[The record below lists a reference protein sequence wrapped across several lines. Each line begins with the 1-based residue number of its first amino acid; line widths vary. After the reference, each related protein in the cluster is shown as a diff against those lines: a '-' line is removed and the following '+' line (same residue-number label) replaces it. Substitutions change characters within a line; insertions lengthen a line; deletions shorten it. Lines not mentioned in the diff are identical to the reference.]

1 MSLSKNKIKL
11 ISSLRLKKYRDELSL
26 FVAEGPKLV
35 SDLLKCFSPKIIV
48 STQAW
53 LDENSPSAEE
63 IIVVSS
69 ADDLKSVTQ
78 LSSPSPVLA
87 VFYKKEC
94 SFISNSVHLSSK
106 KSPNSIP
113 AESVLQEFNSPSSL
127 SPNNGGGFASN
138 PNTNITNPLSPVSRN
153 QKEVLNSPNHFEYFT
168 NPLSPDSRN
177 QEEVLYSSNHSEYF
191 TNPLSSVSRN
201 QKEVLNSPNHS
212 EYFTN
217 PLSPVFFKEK
227 RLILAIDSVQD
238 PGNLGTIIRIADWF
252 GINDIVC
259 SETTVD
265 VYNFKTIQATMG
277 ALCNVNIHYINLKDF
292 CAIAASYNW
301 PLYGTFLDG
310 EVIYNAK
317 LTDFGVIIMGNE
329 GNGISSDIAALV
341 SNRLYIP
348 DYPLGKSYS
357 ESLNVAVATS
367 IVCNEFRRL
376 CYNVRK

>member
-11 ISSLRLKKYRDELSL
+11 ISSLKLKKYRDELSL

-35 SDLLKCFSPKIIV
+35 SDLLNFFSAKIIV
-48 STQAW
+48 CTQSW

-87 VFYKKEC
+87 VFYKKDC
-94 SFISNSVHLSSK
+94 SSISNSVQLSSK

-113 AESVLQEFNSPSSL
+113 AESVPQEFNSHSSL

-138 PNTNITNPLSPVSRN
+138 PVTNI
-153 QKEVLNSPNHFEYFT
+153 T

-177 QEEVLYSSNHSEYF
+177 QKEVLNPSNHSEYF
-191 TNPLSSVSRN
+191 S
-201 QKEVLNSPNHS
+201 
-212 EYFTN
+212 N
-217 PLSPVFFKEK
+217 PLSPDFFKEK

-317 LTDFGVIIMGNE
+317 LSDFGVIIMGNE
-329 GNGISSDIAALV
+329 GNGISSDIADLV

>member
-11 ISSLRLKKYRDELSL
+11 ISSLKLKKYRDEFSL

-94 SFISNSVHLSSK
+94 SFISNSVQASSK

-113 AESVLQEFNSPSSL
+113 AESVPQEFNSPSSL
-127 SPNNGGGFASN
+127 SPNNGGFASN
-138 PNTNITNPLSPVSRN
+138 PITNI
-153 QKEVLNSPNHFEYFT
+153 T

-177 QEEVLYSSNHSEYF
+177 Q
-191 TNPLSSVSRN
+191 
-201 QKEVLNSPNHS
+201 KEVLNSLNQS

-217 PLSPVFFKEK
+217 PLSPDFFKEK

-329 GNGISSDIAALV
+329 GNGISSDIADLV

>member
-11 ISSLRLKKYRDELSL
+11 ISSLRLKKYRDEFSL

-113 AESVLQEFNSPSSL
+113 AESVPQEFNSPSSL
-127 SPNNGGGFASN
+127 SPNNGGFASN
-138 PNTNITNPLSPVSRN
+138 PITNI
-153 QKEVLNSPNHFEYFT
+153 T

-177 QEEVLYSSNHSEYF
+177 Q
-191 TNPLSSVSRN
+191 
-201 QKEVLNSPNHS
+201 KEVLNSLNQS

-217 PLSPVFFKEK
+217 PLSPDFFKEK

-329 GNGISSDIAALV
+329 GNGISSDIADLV

>member
-63 IIVVSS
+63 IIVISS

-94 SFISNSVHLSSK
+94 SFISNSVQASSK

-113 AESVLQEFNSPSSL
+113 AESVPQEFNSPSSL
-127 SPNNGGGFASN
+127 SPNNGGFASN
-138 PNTNITNPLSPVSRN
+138 PITNI
-153 QKEVLNSPNHFEYFT
+153 T

-177 QEEVLYSSNHSEYF
+177 Q
-191 TNPLSSVSRN
+191 
-201 QKEVLNSPNHS
+201 KEVLNSLNQS

-217 PLSPVFFKEK
+217 PLSPDFFKEK

-310 EVIYNAK
+310 EVIYNAE

-329 GNGISSDIAALV
+329 GNGISSDIADLV

>member
-11 ISSLRLKKYRDELSL
+11 ISSLKLKKYRDELSL

-87 VFYKKEC
+87 VFYKKDC
-94 SFISNSVHLSSK
+94 SLISNSVQASSK

-113 AESVLQEFNSPSSL
+113 AESVPQEFNSPSSL
-127 SPNNGGGFASN
+127 SPNNGGFASN
-138 PNTNITNPLSPVSRN
+138 PITNI
-153 QKEVLNSPNHFEYFT
+153 T

-177 QEEVLYSSNHSEYF
+177 Q
-191 TNPLSSVSRN
+191 
-201 QKEVLNSPNHS
+201 KEVLNSLNQS

-217 PLSPVFFKEK
+217 PLSPDFFKEK

-329 GNGISSDIAALV
+329 GNGISSDIADLV

>member
-11 ISSLRLKKYRDELSL
+11 ISSLKLKKYRDELSL

-35 SDLLKCFSPKIIV
+35 SDLLKSFSAKIIV
-48 STQAW
+48 CTQSW

-87 VFYKKEC
+87 VFYKKDS
-94 SFISNSVHLSSK
+94 SFISNSVQLSSK
-106 KSPNSIP
+106 KSPTSIP
-113 AESVLQEFNSPSSL
+113 AESVPQEFNSHSSL

-138 PNTNITNPLSPVSRN
+138 PITNITNPLSTVSRH
-153 QKEVLNSPNHFEYFT
+153 QEEVLNSSNHPEYFTNPLSTVSRHQEEVLNSSNHPEYFT
-168 NPLSPDSRN
+168 NPLSPD
-177 QEEVLYSSNHSEYF
+177 
-191 TNPLSSVSRN
+191 
-201 QKEVLNSPNHS
+201 
-212 EYFTN
+212 
-217 PLSPVFFKEK
+217 FFKEK

-277 ALCNVNIHYINLKDF
+277 AICNVNIHYTNLRDF
-292 CAIAASYNW
+292 CENAASNNW

-310 EVIYNAK
+310 EVIYNAE

-329 GNGISSDIAALV
+329 GNGISSDIADLV

>member
-11 ISSLRLKKYRDELSL
+11 ISSLKLKKYRDELSL

-35 SDLLKCFSPKIIV
+35 CDLMKSFSVKIIV
-48 STQAW
+48 CTQSW

-87 VFYKKEC
+87 VFYKKDC
-94 SFISNSVHLSSK
+94 SFISNSVQASSK

-113 AESVLQEFNSPSSL
+113 AESVPQEFNSPSSL
-127 SPNNGGGFASN
+127 SPNNGGFASN
-138 PNTNITNPLSPVSRN
+138 PITNITNPLSTVSRNQEEVLNSLNHPEYFTNPLSPASRN
-153 QKEVLNSPNHFEYFT
+153 QKEVLNSLNQSEYFT
-168 NPLSPDSRN
+168 NPLSPD
-177 QEEVLYSSNHSEYF
+177 
-191 TNPLSSVSRN
+191 
-201 QKEVLNSPNHS
+201 
-212 EYFTN
+212 
-217 PLSPVFFKEK
+217 FFKEK

-329 GNGISSDIAALV
+329 GNGISSDIADLV

>member
-11 ISSLRLKKYRDELSL
+11 ISSLKLKKYRDELSL

-35 SDLLKCFSPKIIV
+35 SDLLNFFSAKIIV
-48 STQAW
+48 CTQSW

-87 VFYKKEC
+87 VFYKKDC
-94 SFISNSVHLSSK
+94 SFSSNSVLVSSK
-106 KSPNSIP
+106 KSPTSIP
-113 AESVLQEFNSPSSL
+113 AESVLQEFNSHSSL

-138 PNTNITNPLSPVSRN
+138 PVTNI
-153 QKEVLNSPNHFEYFT
+153 T

-177 QEEVLYSSNHSEYF
+177 Q
-191 TNPLSSVSRN
+191 
-201 QKEVLNSPNHS
+201 KEVLNPSNHP
-212 EYFTN
+212 EYFSN
-217 PLSPVFFKEK
+217 PLSPDFFKEK

-329 GNGISSDIAALV
+329 GNGISSDIADLV

>member
-48 STQAW
+48 STQSW

-94 SFISNSVHLSSK
+94 SFISNSVQASSK

-113 AESVLQEFNSPSSL
+113 AESVPQEFNSPSSL
-127 SPNNGGGFASN
+127 SPNNGGFASN
-138 PNTNITNPLSPVSRN
+138 PITNI
-153 QKEVLNSPNHFEYFT
+153 T

-177 QEEVLYSSNHSEYF
+177 Q
-191 TNPLSSVSRN
+191 
-201 QKEVLNSPNHS
+201 KEVLNSLNQS

-217 PLSPVFFKEK
+217 PLSPDFFKEK

-329 GNGISSDIAALV
+329 GNGISSDIADLV

>member
-87 VFYKKEC
+87 VFYKKDS
-94 SFISNSVHLSSK
+94 SFISNSVQLSSK

-113 AESVLQEFNSPSSL
+113 AESVPQEFNSPSSL
-127 SPNNGGGFASN
+127 SPNNGGFASN
-138 PNTNITNPLSPVSRN
+138 PITNITNPLSPASRN
-153 QKEVLNSPNHFEYFT
+153 QKEVLN
-168 NPLSPDSRN
+168 
-177 QEEVLYSSNHSEYF
+177 SSNHSEYF
-191 TNPLSSVSRN
+191 TNPLS
-201 QKEVLNSPNHS
+201 PD
-212 EYFTN
+212 
-217 PLSPVFFKEK
+217 FFKEK

-329 GNGISSDIAALV
+329 GNGISSDIADLV

>member
-11 ISSLRLKKYRDELSL
+11 ISSLKLKKYRDELSL

-87 VFYKKEC
+87 VFYKKDC
-94 SFISNSVHLSSK
+94 SLISNSVQASSK

-113 AESVLQEFNSPSSL
+113 AESVPQEFNSPSSL
-127 SPNNGGGFASN
+127 SPNNGGFASN
-138 PNTNITNPLSPVSRN
+138 PITNI
-153 QKEVLNSPNHFEYFT
+153 T

-177 QEEVLYSSNHSEYF
+177 Q
-191 TNPLSSVSRN
+191 
-201 QKEVLNSPNHS
+201 KEVLNSLNQS

-217 PLSPVFFKEK
+217 PLSPDFFKEK

-292 CAIAASYNW
+292 CAIAAFYNW

-329 GNGISSDIAALV
+329 GNGISSDIADLV

>member
-11 ISSLRLKKYRDELSL
+11 ISSLKLKKYRDELSL

-35 SDLLKCFSPKIIV
+35 SDLLNFFSAKIIV
-48 STQAW
+48 CTQSW

-87 VFYKKEC
+87 VFYKKDC
-94 SFISNSVHLSSK
+94 SFSSNSVLVSSK
-106 KSPNSIP
+106 KSPTSIP
-113 AESVLQEFNSPSSL
+113 AESVLQEFNSHSSL

-138 PNTNITNPLSPVSRN
+138 PVTNI
-153 QKEVLNSPNHFEYFT
+153 T

-177 QEEVLYSSNHSEYF
+177 Q
-191 TNPLSSVSRN
+191 
-201 QKEVLNSPNHS
+201 KEVLNPSNHP
-212 EYFTN
+212 EYFSN
-217 PLSPVFFKEK
+217 PLSPDFFKEK

-292 CAIAASYNW
+292 CAIAAFYNW

-329 GNGISSDIAALV
+329 GNGISSDIADLV

>member
-11 ISSLRLKKYRDELSL
+11 ISSLKLKKYRDEFSL

-94 SFISNSVHLSSK
+94 SFISNSVQASSK

-113 AESVLQEFNSPSSL
+113 AESVPQEFNSPSSL
-127 SPNNGGGFASN
+127 SPNNGGFASN
-138 PNTNITNPLSPVSRN
+138 PITNI
-153 QKEVLNSPNHFEYFT
+153 T

-177 QEEVLYSSNHSEYF
+177 Q
-191 TNPLSSVSRN
+191 
-201 QKEVLNSPNHS
+201 KEVLNSLNQS

-217 PLSPVFFKEK
+217 PLSPDFFKEK

-329 GNGISSDIAALV
+329 GNGISSDIADLV
-341 SNRLYIP
+341 SNRLYIA

>member
-11 ISSLRLKKYRDELSL
+11 ISSLKLKKYRDELSL

-94 SFISNSVHLSSK
+94 SFISNSVQASSK

-113 AESVLQEFNSPSSL
+113 AESVPQEFNSPSSL
-127 SPNNGGGFASN
+127 SPNNGGFASN
-138 PNTNITNPLSPVSRN
+138 PITNI
-153 QKEVLNSPNHFEYFT
+153 T

-177 QEEVLYSSNHSEYF
+177 Q
-191 TNPLSSVSRN
+191 
-201 QKEVLNSPNHS
+201 KEVLNSLNQS

-217 PLSPVFFKEK
+217 PLSPDFFKEK

-277 ALCNVNIHYINLKDF
+277 ALCNLHIHYINLKDF

-329 GNGISSDIAALV
+329 GNGISSDIADLV

>member
-48 STQAW
+48 STQSW

-87 VFYKKEC
+87 VFYKKDC
-94 SFISNSVHLSSK
+94 SLISNSVQASFN

-113 AESVLQEFNSPSSL
+113 AESVPQEFNSPSSL
-127 SPNNGGGFASN
+127 SPNNNCGFASN
-138 PNTNITNPLSPVSRN
+138 PITNITNPLSP
-153 QKEVLNSPNHFEYFT
+153 
-168 NPLSPDSRN
+168 D
-177 QEEVLYSSNHSEYF
+177 
-191 TNPLSSVSRN
+191 
-201 QKEVLNSPNHS
+201 
-212 EYFTN
+212 
-217 PLSPVFFKEK
+217 FFKEN

-277 ALCNVNIHYINLKDF
+277 ALCNVNIHYINLKVF

-329 GNGISSDIAALV
+329 GNGISSDIADLV

>member
-11 ISSLRLKKYRDELSL
+11 ISSLKLKKYRDELSL

-35 SDLLKCFSPKIIV
+35 SDLLKSFSAKIIV
-48 STQAW
+48 CTQSW

-87 VFYKKEC
+87 VFYKKDC
-94 SFISNSVHLSSK
+94 SFSSNSVLVSSK

-113 AESVLQEFNSPSSL
+113 AESVPQEFNSHSSL

-138 PNTNITNPLSPVSRN
+138 PVTNI
-153 QKEVLNSPNHFEYFT
+153 T

-177 QEEVLYSSNHSEYF
+177 Q
-191 TNPLSSVSRN
+191 
-201 QKEVLNSPNHS
+201 KEVLNPSNHP

-217 PLSPVFFKEK
+217 PLSPDFFKEK

-317 LTDFGVIIMGNE
+317 LSDFGVIIMGNE
-329 GNGISSDIAALV
+329 GNGISSDIADLV

>member
-35 SDLLKCFSPKIIV
+35 CDLMKSFSVKIIV
-48 STQAW
+48 CTQSW

-78 LSSPSPVLA
+78 LSTPSPVLA
-87 VFYKKEC
+87 VFYKKDC
-94 SFISNSVHLSSK
+94 SSISNSVQLSSK

-113 AESVLQEFNSPSSL
+113 AESVPQEFNSPSSL

-138 PNTNITNPLSPVSRN
+138 PVTNITNPLSPDSRH
-153 QKEVLNSPNHFEYFT
+153 QEEVLNS
-168 NPLSPDSRN
+168 S
-177 QEEVLYSSNHSEYF
+177 
-191 TNPLSSVSRN
+191 
-201 QKEVLNSPNHS
+201 KHS

-217 PLSPVFFKEK
+217 PLSPDFFKEK

-329 GNGISSDIAALV
+329 GNGISSDIADLV

>member
-94 SFISNSVHLSSK
+94 SFISNSVQASSK

-113 AESVLQEFNSPSSL
+113 AESVPQEFNSPSSL
-127 SPNNGGGFASN
+127 SPNNGGFASN
-138 PNTNITNPLSPVSRN
+138 PITNI
-153 QKEVLNSPNHFEYFT
+153 T

-177 QEEVLYSSNHSEYF
+177 QKEVLNSSNHSEYF
-191 TNPLSSVSRN
+191 TNPLS
-201 QKEVLNSPNHS
+201 PD
-212 EYFTN
+212 
-217 PLSPVFFKEK
+217 FFKEK

-329 GNGISSDIAALV
+329 GNGISSDIADLV

>member
-11 ISSLRLKKYRDELSL
+11 ISSLKLKKYRDELSL

-94 SFISNSVHLSSK
+94 SFISNSVQASSK

-113 AESVLQEFNSPSSL
+113 AESVPQEFNSPSSL
-127 SPNNGGGFASN
+127 SPNNGGFASN
-138 PNTNITNPLSPVSRN
+138 PITNI
-153 QKEVLNSPNHFEYFT
+153 T

-177 QEEVLYSSNHSEYF
+177 Q
-191 TNPLSSVSRN
+191 
-201 QKEVLNSPNHS
+201 KEVLNSLNQS

-217 PLSPVFFKEK
+217 PLSPDFFKEN

-329 GNGISSDIAALV
+329 GNGISSDIADLV

>member
-1 MSLSKNKIKL
+1 MK
-11 ISSLRLKKYRDELSL
+11 LKKYRDELSL

-87 VFYKKEC
+87 VFYKKDC
-94 SFISNSVHLSSK
+94 SLISNSVQASSK

-113 AESVLQEFNSPSSL
+113 AESVPQEFNSPSSL
-127 SPNNGGGFASN
+127 SPNNNCGFASN
-138 PNTNITNPLSPVSRN
+138 PITNITNPLSP
-153 QKEVLNSPNHFEYFT
+153 
-168 NPLSPDSRN
+168 D
-177 QEEVLYSSNHSEYF
+177 
-191 TNPLSSVSRN
+191 
-201 QKEVLNSPNHS
+201 
-212 EYFTN
+212 
-217 PLSPVFFKEK
+217 FFKEN

-329 GNGISSDIAALV
+329 GNGISSDIADLV

>member
-11 ISSLRLKKYRDELSL
+11 ISSLRLKKYRDEFSL

-63 IIVVSS
+63 IIVISS

-87 VFYKKEC
+87 VFYKKDY

-106 KSPNSIP
+106 KCPNSIP
-113 AESVLQEFNSPSSL
+113 AESVPQEFNSPSSL
-127 SPNNGGGFASN
+127 SPNNGGFASN
-138 PNTNITNPLSPVSRN
+138 PITNITNPLSPASRN
-153 QKEVLNSPNHFEYFT
+153 QKEVLNSPNHPEYFTNPLSPVSRHQEEVLNSPNHPEYFT
-168 NPLSPDSRN
+168 NPLSPD
-177 QEEVLYSSNHSEYF
+177 
-191 TNPLSSVSRN
+191 
-201 QKEVLNSPNHS
+201 
-212 EYFTN
+212 
-217 PLSPVFFKEK
+217 FFKEK

-277 ALCNVNIHYINLKDF
+277 ALCNVNIHYINLMEF
-292 CAIAASYNW
+292 CVIAASYNW
-301 PLYGTFLDG
+301 PLYGTVLDG

-317 LTDFGVIIMGNE
+317 LTDCGVISMGNE
-329 GNGISSDIAALV
+329 GNGISSDIADLV

-348 DYPLGKSYS
+348 DYPLVKSYS
-357 ESLNVAVATS
+357 ESLIVAFVTS
-367 IVCNEFRRL
+367 IVCNELRGLF
-376 CYNVRK
+376 YNVR

>member
-94 SFISNSVHLSSK
+94 SFISNSVQASSK

-113 AESVLQEFNSPSSL
+113 AESVPQEFNSPSSL
-127 SPNNGGGFASN
+127 SPNNGGFASN
-138 PNTNITNPLSPVSRN
+138 PITNITNPLSPASRN
-153 QKEVLNSPNHFEYFT
+153 QKEVLN
-168 NPLSPDSRN
+168 
-177 QEEVLYSSNHSEYF
+177 SSNHSEYF
-191 TNPLSSVSRN
+191 TNPLS
-201 QKEVLNSPNHS
+201 PD
-212 EYFTN
+212 
-217 PLSPVFFKEK
+217 FFKEK

-329 GNGISSDIAALV
+329 GNGISSDIADLV

>member
-11 ISSLRLKKYRDELSL
+11 ISSLKLKKYRDELSL

-94 SFISNSVHLSSK
+94 SFISNSVQASSK

-113 AESVLQEFNSPSSL
+113 AESVPQEFNSPSSL
-127 SPNNGGGFASN
+127 SPNNGGFASN
-138 PNTNITNPLSPVSRN
+138 PITNI
-153 QKEVLNSPNHFEYFT
+153 T

-177 QEEVLYSSNHSEYF
+177 Q
-191 TNPLSSVSRN
+191 
-201 QKEVLNSPNHS
+201 KEVLNSLNQS

-217 PLSPVFFKEK
+217 PLSPDFFKEK

-329 GNGISSDIAALV
+329 GNGISSDIADLV

-376 CYNVRK
+376 CYNVLK

>member
-11 ISSLRLKKYRDELSL
+11 ISSLKLKKYRDELSL

-87 VFYKKEC
+87 VFYKKDC
-94 SFISNSVHLSSK
+94 SLISNSVQASSK

-113 AESVLQEFNSPSSL
+113 AESVPQEFNSPSSL
-127 SPNNGGGFASN
+127 SPNNNCGFASN
-138 PNTNITNPLSPVSRN
+138 PITNITNPLSP
-153 QKEVLNSPNHFEYFT
+153 
-168 NPLSPDSRN
+168 D
-177 QEEVLYSSNHSEYF
+177 
-191 TNPLSSVSRN
+191 
-201 QKEVLNSPNHS
+201 
-212 EYFTN
+212 
-217 PLSPVFFKEK
+217 FFKEN

-329 GNGISSDIAALV
+329 GNGISSDIADLV

>member
-48 STQAW
+48 STQSW

-87 VFYKKEC
+87 VFYKKDC
-94 SFISNSVHLSSK
+94 SLISNSVQASSK

-113 AESVLQEFNSPSSL
+113 AESVPQEFNSPSSL
-127 SPNNGGGFASN
+127 SPNNGGFASN
-138 PNTNITNPLSPVSRN
+138 PITNI
-153 QKEVLNSPNHFEYFT
+153 T

-177 QEEVLYSSNHSEYF
+177 Q
-191 TNPLSSVSRN
+191 
-201 QKEVLNSPNHS
+201 KEVLNSLNQS

-217 PLSPVFFKEK
+217 PLSPDFFKEK

-329 GNGISSDIAALV
+329 GNGISSDIADLV

>member
-11 ISSLRLKKYRDELSL
+11 ISSLKLKKYRDELSL

-35 SDLLKCFSPKIIV
+35 SDLLNFFSAKIIV
-48 STQAW
+48 CTQSW

-87 VFYKKEC
+87 VFYKKDC
-94 SFISNSVHLSSK
+94 SFSSNSVLVSSK
-106 KSPNSIP
+106 KSPTSIP
-113 AESVLQEFNSPSSL
+113 AESVLQEFNSHSSL

-138 PNTNITNPLSPVSRN
+138 PVTNI
-153 QKEVLNSPNHFEYFT
+153 T

-177 QEEVLYSSNHSEYF
+177 Q
-191 TNPLSSVSRN
+191 
-201 QKEVLNSPNHS
+201 KEVLNPSNHP
-212 EYFTN
+212 EYFSN
-217 PLSPVFFKEK
+217 PLSPDFFKEK

-277 ALCNVNIHYINLKDF
+277 ALCNVNIHYINLKNF

-317 LTDFGVIIMGNE
+317 LSDFGVIIMGNE
-329 GNGISSDIAALV
+329 GNGISSDIADLV

>member
-11 ISSLRLKKYRDELSL
+11 ISSLKLKKYRDELSL

-63 IIVVSS
+63 IIVISS

-94 SFISNSVHLSSK
+94 SFISNSVQASSK

-113 AESVLQEFNSPSSL
+113 AESVPQEFNSPSSL
-127 SPNNGGGFASN
+127 SPNNGGFASN
-138 PNTNITNPLSPVSRN
+138 PITNITNPLSTVSRNQEEVLNSLNHPEYFTNPLSPASRN
-153 QKEVLNSPNHFEYFT
+153 QKEVLNSLNQSEYFT
-168 NPLSPDSRN
+168 NPLSPD
-177 QEEVLYSSNHSEYF
+177 
-191 TNPLSSVSRN
+191 
-201 QKEVLNSPNHS
+201 
-212 EYFTN
+212 
-217 PLSPVFFKEK
+217 FFKEK

-292 CAIAASYNW
+292 CAIAAYYNW

-329 GNGISSDIAALV
+329 GNGISSDIADLV

>member
-11 ISSLRLKKYRDELSL
+11 ISSLKLKKYRDELSL

-94 SFISNSVHLSSK
+94 SFISNSVQASSK

-113 AESVLQEFNSPSSL
+113 AESVPQEFNSPSSL
-127 SPNNGGGFASN
+127 SPN
-138 PNTNITNPLSPVSRN
+138 I
-153 QKEVLNSPNHFEYFT
+153 T

-177 QEEVLYSSNHSEYF
+177 Q
-191 TNPLSSVSRN
+191 
-201 QKEVLNSPNHS
+201 KEVLNSLNQS

-217 PLSPVFFKEK
+217 PLSPDFFKEK

-329 GNGISSDIAALV
+329 GNGISSDIADLV

>member
-11 ISSLRLKKYRDELSL
+11 ISSLKLKKYRDELSL

-94 SFISNSVHLSSK
+94 SFISNSVQASSK

-113 AESVLQEFNSPSSL
+113 AESVPQEFNSPSSL
-127 SPNNGGGFASN
+127 SPNNGGFASN
-138 PNTNITNPLSPVSRN
+138 PITNI
-153 QKEVLNSPNHFEYFT
+153 T

-177 QEEVLYSSNHSEYF
+177 Q
-191 TNPLSSVSRN
+191 
-201 QKEVLNSPNHS
+201 KEVLNSLNQS

-217 PLSPVFFKEK
+217 PLSPDFFKEK

-329 GNGISSDIAALV
+329 GNGISSDIADLV

>member
-11 ISSLRLKKYRDELSL
+11 ISSLKLKKYRDELSL

-53 LDENSPSAEE
+53 LDENS
-63 IIVVSS
+63 
-69 ADDLKSVTQ
+69 
-78 LSSPSPVLA
+78 SSPSPVLA
-87 VFYKKEC
+87 VFYKKDC
-94 SFISNSVHLSSK
+94 SLISNSVQASSK

-113 AESVLQEFNSPSSL
+113 AESVPQEFNSPSSL
-127 SPNNGGGFASN
+127 YPNNGGFASN
-138 PNTNITNPLSPVSRN
+138 PITNITNPLSPVSRN
-153 QKEVLNSPNHFEYFT
+153 QEEVLNSSNNSEYFT
-168 NPLSPDSRN
+168 NPLSPD
-177 QEEVLYSSNHSEYF
+177 
-191 TNPLSSVSRN
+191 
-201 QKEVLNSPNHS
+201 
-212 EYFTN
+212 
-217 PLSPVFFKEK
+217 FFKEK

-265 VYNFKTIQATMG
+265 VYNFKTIQATMV

-329 GNGISSDIAALV
+329 GNGISSDIADLV

>member
-11 ISSLRLKKYRDELSL
+11 ISSLKLKKYRDELSL

-94 SFISNSVHLSSK
+94 SFISNSVQASSK

-113 AESVLQEFNSPSSL
+113 AESVPQEFNSPSSL
-127 SPNNGGGFASN
+127 SPNNNCGFASN
-138 PNTNITNPLSPVSRN
+138 PITNI
-153 QKEVLNSPNHFEYFT
+153 T

-177 QEEVLYSSNHSEYF
+177 Q
-191 TNPLSSVSRN
+191 
-201 QKEVLNSPNHS
+201 KEVLNSSNHP

-217 PLSPVFFKEK
+217 PLSPDFFKEK

-310 EVIYNAK
+310 EVIYNAN

>member
-11 ISSLRLKKYRDELSL
+11 ISSLRLKKYRDEFSL

-94 SFISNSVHLSSK
+94 SFISNSVQASSK

-113 AESVLQEFNSPSSL
+113 AESVPQEFNSPSSL
-127 SPNNGGGFASN
+127 SPNNGGFASN
-138 PNTNITNPLSPVSRN
+138 PITNI
-153 QKEVLNSPNHFEYFT
+153 T

-177 QEEVLYSSNHSEYF
+177 Q
-191 TNPLSSVSRN
+191 
-201 QKEVLNSPNHS
+201 KEVLNSLNQS

-217 PLSPVFFKEK
+217 PLSPDFFKEK

-329 GNGISSDIAALV
+329 GNGISSDIADLV

>member
-35 SDLLKCFSPKIIV
+35 SDLLKSFSAKIIV
-48 STQAW
+48 CTQSW

-87 VFYKKEC
+87 VFYKKDS
-94 SFISNSVHLSSK
+94 SFISNSVQLSSK
-106 KSPNSIP
+106 KSPTSIP
-113 AESVLQEFNSPSSL
+113 AESVPQEFNSHSSL

-138 PNTNITNPLSPVSRN
+138 PITNITNPLSTVSRH
-153 QKEVLNSPNHFEYFT
+153 QEEVLNSSNHPEYFTNPLSTVSRHQEEVLNSSNHPEYFT
-168 NPLSPDSRN
+168 NPLSPD
-177 QEEVLYSSNHSEYF
+177 
-191 TNPLSSVSRN
+191 
-201 QKEVLNSPNHS
+201 
-212 EYFTN
+212 
-217 PLSPVFFKEK
+217 FFKEK

-277 ALCNVNIHYINLKDF
+277 AICNVNIHYTNLRDF
-292 CAIAASYNW
+292 CENAASNNW

-310 EVIYNAK
+310 EVIYNAE

-329 GNGISSDIAALV
+329 GNGISSDIADLV

>member
-11 ISSLRLKKYRDELSL
+11 ISSLKLKKYRDELSL

-35 SDLLKCFSPKIIV
+35 SDLLNFFSAKIIV
-48 STQAW
+48 CTQSW

-87 VFYKKEC
+87 VFYKKDS
-94 SFISNSVHLSSK
+94 SFISNSVQLSSK

-113 AESVLQEFNSPSSL
+113 AESVPQEFNSHSSL

-138 PNTNITNPLSPVSRN
+138 PVTNI
-153 QKEVLNSPNHFEYFT
+153 T

-177 QEEVLYSSNHSEYF
+177 Q
-191 TNPLSSVSRN
+191 
-201 QKEVLNSPNHS
+201 KEVLNPSNHP
-212 EYFTN
+212 EYFSN
-217 PLSPVFFKEK
+217 PLSPDFFKEK

-317 LTDFGVIIMGNE
+317 LSDFGVIIMGNE
-329 GNGISSDIAALV
+329 GNGISSDIADLV